1 MMKKRK
7 MISMLLVLVL
17 AVCLIGCNKKQEED
31 ENISDELSAKEM
43 VVELMKWEFPKIDA
57 EEYDVTEWLGEFLEE
72 MPEVKQ
78 YVIDYYAVGKT
89 DWSMKPVLLGYLRC
103 DDRVNKEISDQIQ
116 DILQEKLEDLSK
128 EAAVSPFVGGSRN
141 ITFGVISGDHSSY
154 ISIYQ
159 SWIEKGR
166 FADSE
171 ESSES

>member
-1 MMKKRK
+1 MKKLFV
-7 MISMLLVLVL
+7 ILLAGILII
-17 AVCLIGCNKKQEED
+17 CLIGCEQEQKESTSV
-31 ENISDELSAKEM
+31 SDELSAKEM

-141 ITFGVISGDHSSY
+141 ITFGVMSGDHSSY